1 MRTALA
7 TRSPRV
13 AAPLAATMTALAL
26 IAAGCGTSEK
36 KDTPAA
42 DASAVSGYIPSG
54 ALVYAEMSTDT
65 EGAQWKQIDSLAK
78 TFPAYSELRKQ
89 MDEDLT
95 SGSVNFDKDVKPLL
109 GGRAAVGVLTIPTSS
124 AGSAPLT
131 VTSPGGTTVPNM
143 PGVATA
149 AEDGEYVAAIE
160 LKAGKEAE
168 AEALIAKNAQGTPT
182 TLGSTKVYQDKDG
195 ESYAAV
201 VPGAI
206 LIGST
211 PDQIKAAIDA
221 KAAGGP
227 ATLAGNSRFT
237 DAISKLP
244 QETFAQ
250 GYVDLGQML
259 QVQAKD
265 NPTLQ
270 SQAKAL
276 AMYKDMRIATSAAAE
291 AEGGRVKGVLLGGP
305 EAPDGTTFAPSLN
318 ARVPANALFY
328 YGLNNLQAQV
338 AQGIQQYVAS
348 GQNPQIVD
356 QANAASGQL
365 QSMLGISLDDL
376 KALGEKEHAIVVTP
390 GLPYPNVAVAL
401 QVDDPGRAAK
411 TLDALRTASP
421 SLLAQANV
429 PAANQQWSQVPLEG
443 GVTGWDL
450 PVAPSGH
457 VTYGVDGKLA
467 LIGSSPV
474 VLKQI
479 QRPTQ
484 PLSDSELY
492 KKGFAGI
499 PEDVTSVTW
508 VNVGE
513 AVRVGETAGAFK
525 DEPDVVPNLKR
536 IASISGW
543 TTGGDEQTFEV
554 FVRLNP
560 TK

>member
-7 TRSPRV
+7 SRPKRV

-26 IAAGCGTSEK
+26 IAAGCGTSDK
-36 KDTPAA
+36 KDAPAA
-42 DASAVSGYIPSG
+42 DASSVSGYIPSG

-65 EGAQWKQIDSLAK
+65 EGAQWKQIDTLAK
-78 TFPAYSELRKQ
+78 TFPAYPELRKQ
-89 MDEDLT
+89 MDDDLS
-95 SGSVNFDKDVKPLL
+95 SGDVNFDKDVKPLL
-109 GGRAAVGVLTIPTSS
+109 GGRAAIGVLTIPTSS
-124 AGSAPLT
+124 SASTALT
-131 VTSPGGTTVPNM
+131 TTAPSGTTVPNM
-143 PGVATA
+143 PGVAEA
-149 AEDGEYVAAIE
+149 ANDGKYVAAIE
-160 LKAGKEAE
+160 VKAGKEAE
-168 AEALIAKNAQGTPT
+168 AEALISKNATGTPT
-182 TLGSTKVYQDKDG
+182 TLGSTKVYRDKDG
-195 ESYAAV
+195 KSYAAV

-206 LIGST
+206 LVGTT

-221 KAAGGP
+221 KAAGGA
-227 ATLAGNSRFT
+227 ATLSGNSRFT

-250 GYVDLGQML
+250 GYIDLGQML

-265 NPTLQ
+265 NPSLQ

-291 AEGGRVKGVLLGGP
+291 TEGGRVKGVLLGGP
-305 EAPDGTTFAPSLN
+305 ETPDGTTFAPTLN

-328 YGLNNLQAQV
+328 YGLSNMQAQV
-338 AQGIQQYVAS
+338 AQGVQQYIAS
-348 GQNPQIVD
+348 GQNPQIID
-356 QANAASGQL
+356 QANAASGQM

-401 QVDDPGRAAK
+401 QVDDPARATK
-411 TLDALRTASP
+411 TLDALRKASP
-421 SLLAQANV
+421 TLLGQANA

-492 KKGFAGI
+492 KKGFAGQ
-499 PEDVTSVTW
+499 PEDVTSVMW
-508 VNVGE
+508 LNVGE

-525 DEPDVVPNLKR
+525 DDPEVVPNLKR
-536 IASISGW
+536 VASVSGW
-543 TTGGDEQTFEV
+543 TTGGKEQTFEG

-560 TK
+560 AK